1 MRHMMRWTIHLIG
14 LGLLLPFWAAGDAEA
29 QFNGALRGDYDV
41 TVTRVCYLQAV
52 ETSPGS
58 GVFSSNPVG
67 QLLWRGTLNDN
78 GSGTASFVAQSML
91 VAPHIG
97 ASGPSGSGIQTG
109 PGEEFIMGQAN
120 LNCPSGTYTVNTDG
134 TFTHH
139 VNCTFTVLTGGTAG
153 SIATWNGVTIE
164 GRLGLDGTVLVL
176 SSSHSTNAIPNVETF
191 EFTTFLVNGAP
202 ATPPPL
208 QKRICRGD
216 GVATS
221 RR

>member
-1 MRHMMRWTIHLIG
+1 
-14 LGLLLPFWAAGDAEA
+14 
-29 QFNGALRGDYDV
+29 
-41 TVTRVCYLQAV
+41 
-52 ETSPGS
+52 
-58 GVFSSNPVG
+58 
-67 QLLWRGTLNDN
+67 
-78 GSGTASFVAQSML
+78 
-91 VAPHIG
+91 
-97 ASGPSGSGIQTG
+97 
-109 PGEEFIMGQAN
+109 MGQAN